1 MANRKDAKGR
11 VLKAGESQ
19 RKDGTYM
26 YRYTDVR
33 GKRRSI
39 YSPDLQEL
47 RKKEKAIQKDLDDG
61 IDYAAGNITVF
72 ELIEKYLKIK
82 QGIKPQSATQY
93 RYKLNQIKSSDFG
106 NKKISTI
113 KKSDVV
119 EWVVSLYDAGKKPST
134 IKDYIGLLKPAFA
147 QACDDDILRRNPFE
161 FKIKDYIPSSE
172 SKAIALTDEEQKLF
186 MEFVQGD
193 SKYKKYYDEF
203 LVMLET
209 GLRISELRGLTFSD
223 LDFQNRK
230 IYVTHQLSAGG
241 KNRLHVIEPKSKKG
255 YRTLYMTDTVYE
267 SLKRIIA
274 NRPVVSTETMID
286 GYCGFIFIGKDGYP
300 QGITCCTSSLKRM
313 VAKYNKEHQ
322 NSQLPNITP
331 HTFRHTFCTNMIKGG
346 MDIKSLQYL
355 MGHSDPAVT
364 LKVYSHSNEK
374 FAIDQMKKVIDA
386 RDAFTIQR
394 QKTC

>member
-33 GKRRSI
+33 GNRRSI

-93 RYKLNQIKSSDFG
+93 RYKLNQIKNSDFG

-134 IKDYIGLLKPAFA
+134 IKDYRIV
-147 QACDDDILRRNPFE
+147 
-161 FKIKDYIPSSE
+161 
-172 SKAIALTDEEQKLF
+172 KAGF
-186 MEFVQGD
+186 C
-193 SKYKKYYDEF
+193 
-203 LVMLET
+203 T
-209 GLRISELRGLTFSD
+209 GL
-223 LDFQNRK
+223 
-230 IYVTHQLSAGG
+230 
-241 KNRLHVIEPKSKKG
+241 
-255 YRTLYMTDTVYE
+255 
-267 SLKRIIA
+267 
-274 NRPVVSTETMID
+274 
-286 GYCGFIFIGKDGYP
+286 
-300 QGITCCTSSLKRM
+300 
-313 VAKYNKEHQ
+313 
-322 NSQLPNITP
+322 
-331 HTFRHTFCTNMIKGG
+331 
-346 MDIKSLQYL
+346 
-355 MGHSDPAVT
+355 
-364 LKVYSHSNEK
+364 
-374 FAIDQMKKVIDA
+374 
-386 RDAFTIQR
+386 
-394 QKTC
+394 